1 MAKKRKTRK
10 QVQKSKKPVQKRNKS
25 VQKRKT
31 WSIFFLIA
39 GLLVIAIVYFVS
51 NNQADVITPGD
62 GVLATP
68 INSHDFGIVPV
79 SKGVV
84 SVEVPLVNIGE
95 DDLVLSFLD
104 SSCGC
109 TSARVINDGVS
120 GPVFGMSSSGKSP
133 RHWQTTI
140 KEGKQASLKIYYNPL
155 VHPKFRGPATRVIT
169 ITSNGKSTPQKQIR
183 IKVNQID

>member
-10 QVQKSKKPVQKRNKS
+10 QVQKSRKPVK
-25 VQKRKT
+25 KRKSR
-31 WSIFFLIA
+31 SIVFLFA
-39 GLLVIAIVYFVS
+39 GLLVLVIVYFVS
-51 NNQADVITPGD
+51 NNKADVLTPGD

-68 INSHDFGIVPV
+68 VNTHNFGIVPV

-95 DDLVLSFLD
+95 DDLVISFLD

-109 TSARVINDGVS
+109 TSARVINDGVA
-120 GPVFGMSSSGKSP
+120 GPVFGMSSHGKSP
-133 RHWQTTI
+133 RHWKTTI
-140 KEGKQASLKIYYNPL
+140 KAGKQASLKIYYNPL
-155 VHPKFRGPATRVIT
+155 VHSKFRGPATRVIT